1 MLYYL
6 FYELPWLRLQLSLFN
21 VVRYI
26 TVRTAAA
33 AITALVLS
41 RILGPWLVR
50 KLREFQIDQ
59 IIRTDGPDSHLAK
72 AGTPTMGGLL
82 ILTATLAPTLLWANL
97 RNPYIWIAVLT
108 TLAFGAIGFADDYLK
123 IVRKSHHG
131 LRPRYK
137 MANQI
142 ILGAAVGVA
151 LLMLQKHGLYSTRL
165 IFPFFKR
172 VIPDLGWGYLLFT
185 TFMLVAGLNAVN

>member
-6 FYELPWLRLQLSLFN
+6 FYELPWLRSQLSLFN

-41 RILGPWLVR
+41 LILGPWLVR
-50 KLREFQIDQ
+50 KLREFQIGQ

-82 ILTATLAPTLLWANL
+82 ILTAAIVPTLLWANL
-97 RNPYIWIAVLT
+97 ANPYVWIAALT
-108 TLAFGAIGFADDYLK
+108 TLAYGAIGFADDYLK

-131 LRPRYK
+131 LLPRYK
-137 MANQI
+137 MAGQI
-142 ILGAAVGVA
+142 VVGAAASIA
-151 LLMLQKHGLYSTRL
+151 LLAPTRRG
-165 IFPFFKR
+165 PHH
-172 VIPDLGWGYLLFT
+172 PP
-185 TFMLVAGLNAVN
+185 A